1 MMWSRAF
8 KVALAAVLFSMAS
21 TSVAANGKLGIATEA
36 TVSGGFISPVLER
49 LKVAT
54 VRPGSPAAAAGLKPG
69 DQITEIDG
77 RVIAGA
83 PAREMAGALKN
94 MQVGQKIRL
103 KVKRGDELVTLDMVA
118 GS

>member
-1 MMWSRAF
+1 MMRSRAA
-8 KVALAAVLFSMAS
+8 KVALVAVLFAMAS
-21 TSVAANGKLGIATEA
+21 TAVAAKGKLGFATEA
-36 TVSGGFISPVLER
+36 TSSGFISPVLER